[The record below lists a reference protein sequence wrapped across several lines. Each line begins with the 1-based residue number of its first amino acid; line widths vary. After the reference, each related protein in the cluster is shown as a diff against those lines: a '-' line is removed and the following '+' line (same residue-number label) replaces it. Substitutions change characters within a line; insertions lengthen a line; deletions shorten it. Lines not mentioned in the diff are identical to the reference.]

1 MELTHSKGRL
11 HLMAKRILIAEDDE
25 GSREI
30 ITIRARNK
38 GYEVVAV
45 TNGFDLLAMAAK
57 EKFDLV
63 ITDLLMPDLD
73 GTSATE
79 IMKLQRDKTP
89 ILALTA
95 LSPNDVLS
103 VQSTFTKIFHKPCD
117 YNDLFEYVES
127 LIGK

>member
-1 MELTHSKGRL
+1 
-11 HLMAKRILIAEDDE
+11 MAKRILVAEDNE
-25 GSREI
+25 ANREL
-30 ITIRARNK
+30 ITLHAINK
-38 GYEVVAV
+38 GYEVVSV
-45 TNGFDLLAMAAK
+45 TNGFDLLAIAAK

-73 GTSATE
+73 GASATE

-89 ILALTA
+89 IIALTA
-95 LSPNDVLS
+95 YSPQEVLS
-103 VQSTFTKIFHKPCD
+103 VQSTFTKIFHKPCN

>member
-1 MELTHSKGRL
+1 
-11 HLMAKRILIAEDDE
+11 MAKRILIAEDDD

-30 ITIRARNK
+30 ITIRAQNK

-95 LSPNDVLS
+95 LSPNDVLP
-103 VQSTFTKIFHKPCD
+103 VHATFTKIFHKPCN

>member
-1 MELTHSKGRL
+1 
-11 HLMAKRILIAEDDE
+11 MAKRILIAEDDQ
-25 GSREI
+25 GGREI

-89 ILALTA
+89 VIALTA
-95 LSPNDVLS
+95 LSPHDVLI
-103 VQSTFTKIFHKPCD
+103 VKSTFTKIFHKPCNYD
-117 YNDLFEYVES
+117 DLFEYVEL

>member
-1 MELTHSKGRL
+1 
-11 HLMAKRILIAEDDE
+11 MAKRILIAEDDP

-30 ITIRARNK
+30 ITIRATER
-38 GYEVVAV
+38 GYEVVTV
-45 TNGFDLLAMAAK
+45 TNGFELLAMAAK

-89 ILALTA
+89 IIALTA
-95 LSPNDVLS
+95 LSPNDVLL
-103 VQSTFTKIFHKPCD
+103 VQATFTRIFHKPCD
-117 YNDLFEYVES
+117 YNNLFEYVES
-127 LIGK
+127 LIGT